1 MARFHYFKLK
11 QNDISDN
18 ILNLLFNFS
27 RCRKQRI
34 VLKRQASDVGVWV
47 PHGST
52 FVPLLFL
59 LYTNDLASDLSNAKL
74 LADDTSL
81 FCVVHNVNTSA
92 GEVDKDLLK
101 IDKWAYQWKMS
112 FNPDPIKQ
120 SQKD

>member
-1 MARFHYFKLK
+1 M
-11 QNDISDN
+11 S
-18 ILNLLFNFS
+18 S
-27 RCRKQRI
+27 P
-34 VLKRQASDVGVWV
+34 S
-47 PHGST
+47 ST

>member
-27 RCRKQRI
+27 RSRKQRI

-52 FVPLLFL
+52 FVPRLFL
-59 LYTNDLASDLSNAKL
+59 IYINDLASDLLNTKQFET
-74 LADDTSL
+74 DTSL
-81 FCVVHNVNTSA
+81 FSIVYNVDTSA
-92 GEVDKDLLK
+92 DEVNSDLVK
-101 IDKWAYQWKMS
+101 CNKWAYQGKMS
-112 FNPDPIKQ
+112 FNPDSIK
-120 SQKD
+120 